1 MNVTML
7 IVAVVVS
14 AFVVPAPALADTAK
28 TGTWQAAT
36 YSGTRGGWRIVQD
49 EGGRYFELTE
59 SFEVKSAPD
68 LKIFLSP
75 RAPAE
80 LGDKNATVGSV
91 RVAKLTSHK
100 GRARFALPAEL
111 DLAKFR
117 SVALHCEKYSVLF
130 AKSAL

>member
-1 MNVTML
+1 MML
-7 IVAVVVS
+7 IVALVAA
-14 AFVVPAPALADTAK
+14 AFVVPAPALAETAK
-28 TGTWQAAT
+28 AGTWQAAT
-36 YSGTRGGWRIVQD
+36 YTGTRGGWRIVED
-49 EGGRYFELTE
+49 GDARYFELTE
-59 SFEVKSAPD
+59 SFEVRSAPD

-91 RVAKLTSHK
+91 RIAKLTSHK
-100 GRARFALPAEL
+100 GRARFALPAGI